1 VTRKSRERNDGVGDG
16 VGDGVKIV
24 AAPGVRKSVWLIA
37 AAMALVALA
46 ALLLVRVGS
55 EQFAADVTAP
65 PTPPKRTAAAP
76 VAPTGEEQTK
86 PVVTRH
92 ARRIAAPTSESPPT
106 DPAPARAAQPVEPPS
121 REDAP
126 FSMGKPGETSGI
138 KLFPAMGTKPT
149 KIGIVVPDDFELPE
163 GYVRHFQAGEDGELL
178 PAILLFHPDFE
189 WVDDAG
195 EPIPLPPDR
204 VVPPELAPPG
214 MPIEMLEVREP
225 GGDR

>member
-1 VTRKSRERNDGVGDG
+1 VTRKSRERSDGVD
-16 VGDGVKIV
+16 DGVKIV
-24 AAPGVRKSVWLIA
+24 ATPGVRKSVWLIA

-46 ALLLVRVGS
+46 ALLLVRVAGERIATDVATPS
-55 EQFAADVTAP
+55 E
-65 PTPPKRTAAAP
+65 PPKSAPATAAAS
-76 VAPTGEEQTK
+76 TREQETK
-86 PVVTRH
+86 PVATRH

-106 DPAPARAAQPVEPPS
+106 DPAPARAAQPAEPPS

-163 GYVRHFQAGEDGELL
+163 GYVRHFQASEDGELL

-225 GGDR
+225 QREPGGDR

>member
-1 VTRKSRERNDGVGDG
+1 MN
-16 VGDGVKIV
+16 DGVKIV
-24 AAPGVRKSVWLIA
+24 ATPGVRKSVWLVA

-46 ALLLVRVGS
+46 ALLLVRAGS
-55 EQFAADVTAP
+55 EQLATDVAAPAK
-65 PTPPKRTAAAP
+65 PPKSTAATP
-76 VAPTGEEQTK
+76 VAPTREQESK
-86 PVVTRH
+86 PVASRH
-92 ARRIAAPTSESPPT
+92 ARRIAAPTAESPPPG
-106 DPAPARAAQPVEPPS
+106 PAPAQAARPVEPPS

-126 FSMGKPGETSGI
+126 FRLGKPGETSGI

-163 GYVRHFQAGEDGELL
+163 GYVRHFQANEDGELL

-214 MPIEMLEVREP
+214 MPIEMLEVREQQREP

>member
-1 VTRKSRERNDGVGDG
+1 
-16 VGDGVKIV
+16 
-24 AAPGVRKSVWLIA
+24 
-37 AAMALVALA
+37 
-46 ALLLVRVGS
+46 
-55 EQFAADVTAP
+55 
-65 PTPPKRTAAAP
+65 
-76 VAPTGEEQTK
+76 
-86 PVVTRH
+86 
-92 ARRIAAPTSESPPT
+92 
-106 DPAPARAAQPVEPPS
+106 
-121 REDAP
+121 
-126 FSMGKPGETSGI
+126 MGKPGETSGI

-163 GYVRHFQAGEDGELL
+163 GYVRHFQANEDGELL

-214 MPIEMLEVREP
+214 MPIEMLEVREQQRES